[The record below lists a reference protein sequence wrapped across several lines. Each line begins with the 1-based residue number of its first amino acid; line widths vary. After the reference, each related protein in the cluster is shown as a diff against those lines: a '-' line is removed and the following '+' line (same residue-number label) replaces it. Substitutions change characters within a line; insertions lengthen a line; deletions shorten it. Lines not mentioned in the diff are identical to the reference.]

1 MIRKR
6 SQNASFPHKCAQRR
20 GCVRL
25 SKEIAMY
32 QEDWKK
38 GLPRN
43 KHPVASE
50 QWDSQIPELNKNIFL
65 LFYPENKKTL
75 SDTQSSAVP
84 EVNLRN
90 AG

>member
-1 MIRKR
+1 
-6 SQNASFPHKCAQRR
+6 
-20 GCVRL
+20 
-25 SKEIAMY
+25 MY

-50 QWDSQIPELNKNIFL
+50 QWDFQTPELNKNIFL